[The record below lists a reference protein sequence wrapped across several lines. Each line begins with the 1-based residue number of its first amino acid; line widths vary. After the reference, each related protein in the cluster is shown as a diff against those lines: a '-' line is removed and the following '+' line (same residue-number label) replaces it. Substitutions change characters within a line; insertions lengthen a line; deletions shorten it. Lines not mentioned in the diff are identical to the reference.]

1 MNDPENTS
9 PEPSGTRCLDDYVLR
24 WLERSPVVVSKSGRE
39 YKLWAL
45 KALVLA
51 LRTARIERDKCGV
64 ITKRWSPYH
73 ASPKKKWR

>member
-1 MNDPENTS
+1 MTDEHE
-9 PEPSGTRCLDDYVLR
+9 EPRSGTGYLDEYVLS
-24 WLERSPVVVSKSGRE
+24 WMDRSPVVKSPSGRE

-73 ASPKKKWR
+73 AGKKSWK